1 MQDTRETYDTDN
13 SKFNYSSTR
22 GYVEIDITKYPADK
36 VVVEKYT
43 DKNGQEQVAVK
54 LKMIY
59 TPCDNPQ
66 VRKSATHSLLPNISK
81 EEADQRRKDDK
92 LLPFCGNLT
101 ELKATS
107 TSAKLP
113 EGTDI
118 SKYIGI
124 NS

>member
-36 VVVEKYT
+36 VVVEEYT
-43 DKNGQEQVAVK
+43 DKQGQKQVAVK
-54 LKMIY
+54 LKMIF
-59 TPCDNPQ
+59 TPCNDQ
-66 VRKSATHSLLPNISK
+66 GVRKSSTHSLLPNITK
-81 EEADQRRKDDK
+81 AEADQRKKDNN

-101 ELKATS
+101 ELKETNTS
-107 TSAKLP
+107 EKLP

-118 SKYIGI
+118 SKYIGV

>member
-1 MQDTRETYDTDN
+1 MQDTPPFDTDN

-22 GYVEIDITKYPADK
+22 GYVEVDITKYPADK
-36 VVVEKYT
+36 VVVEKYI
-43 DKNGQEQVAVK
+43 DKQGQEQVAVK
-54 LKMIY
+54 LKMIFS
-59 TPCDNPQ
+59 PCNNQ
-66 VRKSATHSLLPNISK
+66 SVRKSSTHNLLPNISK
-81 EEADQRRKDDK
+81 EEADQRRKDEN

-107 TSAKLP
+107 TSEKLP

>member
-36 VVVEKYT
+36 VVIEKYT
-43 DKNGQEQVAVK
+43 DKQGQERVAVK

-59 TPCDNPQ
+59 TPCNDPQ
-66 VRKSATHSLLPNISK
+66 VRRSSTHSLLPNITK
-81 EEADQRRKDDK
+81 AEADQRKKDDN

-101 ELKATS
+101 ELKETNTS
-107 TSAKLP
+107 EKLP

-118 SKYIGI
+118 SKYIGV